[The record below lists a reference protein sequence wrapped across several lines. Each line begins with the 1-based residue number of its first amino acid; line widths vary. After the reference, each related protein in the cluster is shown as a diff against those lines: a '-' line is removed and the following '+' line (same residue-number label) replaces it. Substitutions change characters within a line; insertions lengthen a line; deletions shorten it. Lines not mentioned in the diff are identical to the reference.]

1 MPTTLGELARMIAKR
16 DRISINEA
24 WDCINE
30 AKKSIDEAIFTGRYG
45 DIEDILHYDLGLEP
59 DYMELFLV

>member
-30 AKKSIDEAIFTGRYG
+30 AKKNIDEAIFTGRYG
-45 DIEDILHYDLGLEP
+45 AIEDILHYDLGLEP

>member
-16 DRISINEA
+16 DHISVNEA

-30 AKKSIDEAIFTGRYG
+30 AKENINEAIFTGRYSE
-45 DIEDILHYDLGLEP
+45 IEDILHYDLGLEP
-59 DYMELFLV
+59 DYMEMFLV

>member
-24 WDCINE
+24 WDYINA
-30 AKKSIDEAIFTGRYG
+30 AKESINEAIFTGRYSE
-45 DIEDILHYDLGLEP
+45 IEDILHYDLGLEP